1 MKKNILQDKLEEKYT
16 DKKIRNEKLHDLI
29 KSHVSDKTLKRICE
43 CGGTIMMIA
52 NATLE
57 KQKIDFANFCGNR
70 FCPFC
75 NWRKARKDG
84 LIISVLMKY
93 IQIEHKK
100 DFIFLTLTTPNVSAD
115 ELEDEIKNY
124 NKSFKKMMER
134 KEVKQ
139 VVKGYVRKLEVTY
152 DSNQK
157 ITKDLY
163 KLKKEYY
170 KKRGLKVGN
179 DNPTYDTYNPH
190 FHVIIAV
197 DKSYF
202 KSRNYIKRNRWLE
215 LWQKRGLKVGND
227 NPTYDTYNPHFHVI
241 IAVDKSYFKSRNYI
255 KRNRWLELW
264 QEATGNPYIT
274 QVDVRKVAIDKS
286 EDKSVLEIAKYSAK
300 DSDLLHSEDVF
311 TVFYKS
317 LKGKRLLSFNGLF
330 KDAMKK
336 YKAKELEKYKE
347 IDDTEYIYKFMLNW
361 HSDNKLYQALEL
373 QLLNEHEY
381 KRVNQQVIDEIDD

>member
-1 MKKNILQDKLEEKYT
+1 METELLQEKLKEKYT
-16 DKKIRNEKLHDLI
+16 DKKIRNEKLHGLI
-29 KSHVSDKTLKRICE
+29 KPHVSDKTLKRICE
-43 CGGTIMMIA
+43 CGGFIMMIA
-52 NATLE
+52 NACLE

-84 LIISVLMKY
+84 LIISILMKY

-100 DFIFLTLTTPNVSAD
+100 DFIFLTLTTPNVNAE
-115 ELEDEIKNY
+115 ELNEEIKNY
-124 NKSFKKMMER
+124 NKSFKKLMER

-157 ITKDLY
+157 ITKELY
-163 KLKKEYY
+163 KIKKEYY

-197 DKSYF
+197 NKSYF
-202 KSRNYIKRNRWLE
+202 TDKTYIK
-215 LWQKRGLKVGND
+215 QG
-227 NPTYDTYNPHFHVI
+227 
-241 IAVDKSYFKSRNYI
+241 
-255 KRNRWLELW
+255 RWLELW
-264 QEATGNPYIT
+264 QEATGNPNIT
-274 QVDVRKVAIDKS
+274 QVDVRKIDNFKDDNS
-286 EDKSVLEIAKYSAK
+286 ILEIAKYSAK

-311 TVFYKS
+311 NVFYKS

-330 KDAMKK
+330 KDAMTK

-347 IDDTEYIYKFMLNW
+347 SDDTEYTYKFMLNW
-361 HSDNKLYQALEL
+361 HSGNKLYQALEL

-381 KRVNQQVIDEIDD
+381 KRVNKQLIEEIEE

>member
-93 IQIEHKK
+93 IQIEYKK

-152 DSNQK
+152 DGNQK

-163 KLKKEYY
+163 KIKKEYC

-215 LWQKRGLKVGND
+215 LWRE
-227 NPTYDTYNPHFHVI
+227 
-241 IAVDKSYFKSRNYI
+241 S
-255 KRNRWLELW
+255 
-264 QEATGNPYIT
+264 TGNSNIT
-274 QVDVRKVAIDKS
+274 QVDVRKIDDFK
-286 EDKSVLEIAKYSAK
+286 EDTSVLEIAKYSAK

-311 TVFYKS
+311 DVFYKS

-330 KDAMKK
+330 KDAMTK
-336 YKAKELEKYKE
+336 YKAKELDQYKDV
-347 IDDTEYIYKFMLNW
+347 DDTEYVYKFMLNW
-361 HSDNKLYQALEL
+361 HSDNKIYKALEL
-373 QLLNEHEY
+373 KLLNEHEY
-381 KRVNQQVIDEIDD
+381 KRVNRQMIDEIDD

>member
-1 MKKNILQDKLEEKYT
+1 MTKKILQEKLEEKYT
-16 DKKIRNEKLHDLI
+16 DKKIRNEKLHRLI
-29 KSHVSDKTLKRICE
+29 KPHVSDKTLKRICE
-43 CGGTIMMIA
+43 CGGCIMMIA
-52 NATLE
+52 NACLD

-84 LIISVLMKY
+84 LVISILMKY

-124 NKSFKKMMER
+124 NKSLERMMKR

-152 DSNQK
+152 DSNPK
-157 ITKDLY
+157 ITKELY
-163 KLKKEYY
+163 KIKKEYY
-170 KKRGLKVGN
+170 RKRGLKVGG

-190 FHVIIAV
+190 FHMVIAV
-197 DKSYF
+197 NKSYF
-202 KSRNYIKRNRWLE
+202 TDKTYIK
-215 LWQKRGLKVGND
+215 Q
-227 NPTYDTYNPHFHVI
+227 
-241 IAVDKSYFKSRNYI
+241 S
-255 KRNRWLELW
+255 RWLELW
-264 QEATGNPYIT
+264 QEATGNPSIT
-274 QVDVRKVAIDKS
+274 QVDVRKVATDKT

-311 TVFYKS
+311 NVFYKS

-347 IDDTEYIYKFMLNW
+347 IDNTEYIYKFMLNW
-361 HSDNKLYQALEL
+361 HSENKLYQALEL

>member
-1 MKKNILQDKLEEKYT
+1 METELLQEKLKEKYT
-16 DKKIRNEKLHDLI
+16 DKKIRNEKLHGLI
-29 KSHVSDKTLKRICE
+29 KPHVSDKTLKRICE
-43 CGGTIMMIA
+43 CGGFIMMIA
-52 NATLE
+52 NACLE

-84 LIISVLMKY
+84 LIISILMKY

-100 DFIFLTLTTPNVSAD
+100 DFIFLTLTTPNVSAE
-115 ELEDEIKNY
+115 ELNEEIKNY
-124 NKSFKKMMER
+124 NKSFKKLMER

-157 ITKDLY
+157 ITKELY
-163 KLKKEYY
+163 KIKKEYY

-197 DKSYF
+197 NKSYF
-202 KSRNYIKRNRWLE
+202 TDKTYIK
-215 LWQKRGLKVGND
+215 QG
-227 NPTYDTYNPHFHVI
+227 
-241 IAVDKSYFKSRNYI
+241 
-255 KRNRWLELW
+255 RWLELW
-264 QEATGNPYIT
+264 QEATGNPNIT
-274 QVDVRKVAIDKS
+274 QVDVRKIDNFKDDNS
-286 EDKSVLEIAKYSAK
+286 ILEIAKYSAK

-311 TVFYKS
+311 NVFYNS

-330 KDAMKK
+330 KDAMTK
-336 YKAKELEKYKE
+336 YKAKELDQYKDV
-347 IDDTEYIYKFMLNW
+347 DDTEYVYKFMLNW
-361 HSDNKLYQALEL
+361 HNDNKIYKALEL
-373 QLLNEHEY
+373 KLLNEHEY
-381 KRVNQQVIDEIDD
+381 KRVNRQMIDEIDD

>member
-1 MKKNILQDKLEEKYT
+1 MRIFDKVTNVQSITNIKQKGVLYPDEKIKFKKLGYFFYGHNFNMNKKILQDELQEKYT
-16 DKKIRNEKLHDLI
+16 DKKIRNEKLHGLI
-29 KSHVSDKTLKRICE
+29 KPYVSDKTLERICE
-43 CGGTIMMIA
+43 CGGCIMMIA
-52 NATLE
+52 NACLD

-84 LIISVLMKY
+84 LIISILMKY

-100 DFIFLTLTTPNVSAD
+100 DFIFLTLTTPNVSAG

-152 DSNQK
+152 DSNPK
-157 ITKDLY
+157 ITKELY
-163 KLKKEYY
+163 KIKKEYY
-170 KKRGLKVGN
+170 KKRGLKVGD

-197 DKSYF
+197 NKTYF
-202 KSRNYIKRNRWLE
+202 KHKTYIK
-215 LWQKRGLKVGND
+215 Q
-227 NPTYDTYNPHFHVI
+227 
-241 IAVDKSYFKSRNYI
+241 
-255 KRNRWLELW
+255 NRWLELW
-264 QEATGNPYIT
+264 QEATGNPAIT
-274 QVDVRKVAIDKS
+274 QVDVRKIANFK
-286 EDKSVLEIAKYSAK
+286 EDNSILEIAKYSAK
-300 DSDLLHSEDVF
+300 DNDLLHSQDTF
-311 TVFYKS
+311 DVFYKS
-317 LKGKRLLSFNGLF
+317 LKGKRLLSYNGLF

-347 IDDTEYIYKFMLNW
+347 IDNTEYIYKFMLNW

-381 KRVNQQVIDEIDD
+381 KRVNKQMIDEIEV